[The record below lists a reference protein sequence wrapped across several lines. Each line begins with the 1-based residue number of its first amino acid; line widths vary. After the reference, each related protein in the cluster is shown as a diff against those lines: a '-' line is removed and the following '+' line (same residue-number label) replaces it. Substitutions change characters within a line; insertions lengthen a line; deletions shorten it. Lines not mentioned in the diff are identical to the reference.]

1 MTCEMPTC
9 PSGTPPTR
17 VRPNDHNREWVSKKC
32 KSHFCLTRGNPSGG
46 VLWLVSRGV
55 AIMEQLWSR
64 SLGYGLPSDGTAP
77 YALMVFAGLLPWS
90 FFATAVV
97 DASNSL
103 IGNANLI
110 SKVYFPR

>member
-1 MTCEMPTC
+1 
-9 PSGTPPTR
+9 
-17 VRPNDHNREWVSKKC
+17 
-32 KSHFCLTRGNPSGG
+32 
-46 VLWLVSRGV
+46 
-55 AIMEQLWSR
+55 MEQLWSR

-103 IGNANLI
+103 IRNANLI